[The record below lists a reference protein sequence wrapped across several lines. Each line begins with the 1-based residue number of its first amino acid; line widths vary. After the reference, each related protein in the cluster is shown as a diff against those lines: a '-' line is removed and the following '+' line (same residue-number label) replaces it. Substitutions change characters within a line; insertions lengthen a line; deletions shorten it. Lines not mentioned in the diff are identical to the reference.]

1 VGGGPP
7 PYVLMPCLLE
17 ASMVLSTRTANSL
30 PGQRAHSLRASHRA
44 TLVWIGISDTGF
56 TALEGGD
63 DTRIGK
69 DRPYMGRV
77 VEVEGLC
84 HIQSPDDKD
93 TLRVEIELGS
103 SGLEYIPG
111 DALGIHASNAPE
123 VATPH
128 PPIPPPPPH
137 THTHTHST
145 SKPTYP
151 GALCNP
157 YRIFQV
163 LCVAV
168 REVQRI
174 RILWVIIS
182 TNGSLAVLGLISF
195 F

>member
-128 PPIPPPPPH
+128 PHIQQPAPSGETHHASPPP
-137 THTHTHST
+137 THTHAHTLNVKTHIPRRSLQPIQNLP
-145 SKPTYP
+145 SS
-151 GALCNP
+151 LRC
-157 YRIFQV
+157 
-163 LCVAV
+163 C
-168 REVQRI
+168 QR
-174 RILWVIIS
+174 S
-182 TNGSLAVLGLISF
+182 SED
-195 F
+195 